1 MKKKSVSNAISSNKI
16 LDSSTPSAI
25 IYKKTK
31 IIATIGPTSS
41 TSEMITELINSGVD
55 VFRINFSHG
64 TREIHQQNID
74 NIRNI
79 AKKLDKAV
87 AIMGDLQGPKIRV
100 SKFADGKINLEL
112 GQEFILDCSYTELGN
127 TKIVGVDYKELAKDV
142 TKNDVLLLDDGKIA
156 MKVER
161 VAGNQVYCI
170 ITQAGALS
178 NNKGINKLGGGLTAP
193 ALTTKDF
200 ADLQFATEAELDYI
214 AVSFVRDATD
224 IALTRA
230 LIATYG
236 GKLSI
241 IAKIERVEAITNL
254 EQIVDAADGIMV
266 ARGDLAV
273 EVGDAQ
279 VPALQKRMIK
289 TAQKQHK
296 LSIVA
301 TQMLESM
308 ITNPIATRAEISDIA
323 NAVLDGTDAV
333 MLSAETANGAYPTAA
348 VSTMAR
354 TCIEAEKNRDRSID
368 LDFSGQKFQYIN
380 QAIAMSALFSG
391 YHLQAKAIVSLTT
404 SGATA
409 LWLSR
414 VNSGIPVYAITDSTK
429 AARQMALYRDVHP
442 IHLEG
447 VTARTPDEM
456 LENAKLILFKAG
468 IITEGD
474 TVLLTMGDQ
483 LHEVGGTNTMKIL
496 KW

>member
-1 MKKKSVSNAISSNKI
+1 M
-16 LDSSTPSAI
+16 
-25 IYKKTK
+25 KKTK
-31 IIATIGPTSS
+31 IISTIGPASAAP
-41 TSEMITELINSGVD
+41 EIIAELISSGVD

-64 TREIHQQNID
+64 ARETHIQNIA
-74 NIRNI
+74 NIRRI
-79 AKKLDKAV
+79 ADEAGRSV

-100 SKFADGKINLEL
+100 AKFAKGKINLALEKKL
-112 GQEFILDCSYTELGN
+112 ILDCSYKELGN
-127 TKIVGVDYKELAKDV
+127 DEIVGVDYADLAKDV
-142 TKNDVLLLDDGKIA
+142 TKNDTLLLDDGKIA
-156 MKVER
+156 LRVEKVIGE
-161 VAGNQVYCI
+161 QVHCI
-170 ITQAGALS
+170 VIQAGILS

-200 ADLQFATEAELDYI
+200 TDLQFATESGLDYI

-230 LIATYG
+230 LIASYG
-236 GKLSI
+236 GKISV
-241 IAKIERVEAITNL
+241 IAKIERVEAISNL
-254 EQIVDAADGIMV
+254 EQIVMAADGIMV

-289 TAQKQHK
+289 TAQKHHK

-308 ITNPIATRAEISDIA
+308 ITNPVATRAEISDIA
-323 NAVLDGTDAV
+323 NAVLDGTDGV
-333 MLSAETANGAYPTAA
+333 MLSAETASGAFPIAA

-368 LDFSGQKFQYIN
+368 MNFSGQTFEYID

-414 VNSGIPVYAITDSTK
+414 VNSGIPVYAITDSVK

-442 IHLEG
+442 IYLDG
-447 VTARTPDEM
+447 ITAKDTAEM
-456 LENAKLILFKAG
+456 LENAKFMLLKAG
-468 IITEGD
+468 VVTEGD
-474 TVLLTMGDQ
+474 TILLTLGDQ
-483 LHEVGGTNTMKIL
+483 LHEVGGTNTMKIV

>member
-1 MKKKSVSNAISSNKI
+1 MTKQPNLTAHSLHDHYSSVAKLGFI
-16 LDSSTPSAI
+16 
-25 IYKKTK
+25 KKTK
-31 IIATIGPTSS
+31 IISTIGPASQAP
-41 TSEMITELINSGVD
+41 ELIAELIASGVD
-55 VFRINFSHG
+55 VFRVNFSHG
-64 TREIHQQNID
+64 SRENID
-74 NIRNI
+74 NIRKI
-79 AKKLDKAV
+79 AHEQNKAV

-100 SKFADGKINLEL
+100 AKFADGKINLAMDQKL
-112 GQEFILDCSYTELGN
+112 ILDCSYTELGN
-127 TKIVGVDYKELAKDV
+127 NDIVGVDYKDLAKDV
-142 TKNDVLLLDDGKIA
+142 VKNDTLLLDDGKIA
-156 MKVER
+156 LTVER
-161 VAGNQVYCI
+161 VSGEQVHCRVI
-170 ITQAGALS
+170 QAGVLS

-200 ADLQFATEAELDYI
+200 ADLQFATEAKLDYI

-236 GKLSI
+236 GKLSV

-254 EQIVDAADGIMV
+254 EQIVAACDGIMV

-289 TAQKQHK
+289 SAQRHHK

-308 ITNPIATRAEISDIA
+308 ITNPVATRAEISDIA

-333 MLSAETANGAYPTAA
+333 MLSAETASGAFPVAA

-354 TCIEAEKNRDRSID
+354 TCVEAEKNRDRSID
-368 LDFSGQKFQYIN
+368 MDFGGQKFNYIN

-404 SGATA
+404 SGITA

-414 VNSGIPVYAITDSTK
+414 VNSGIPVYAITDSIQ

-442 IHLEG
+442 IFLEG
-447 VTARTPDEM
+447 KVSKNTTEM
-456 LENAKLILFKAG
+456 LESAKLILFKYGAV
-468 IITEGD
+468 TEGD
-474 TVLLTMGDQ
+474 TVLLTLGDQ
-483 LHEVGGTNTMKIL
+483 LHAIGGTNTMKIVR
-496 KW
+496 W